1 MPSPIVT
8 LASAT
13 DSITFTGTNP
23 GAGWVYDNA
32 TLNSWYRLAKS
43 NPRRNKRPN
52 AHGSYGLGQI
62 FLGSA
67 EPIIVGQYYGASMLD
82 AMIAQQRLSAMF
94 NDGNSITMTV
104 ADDIATT
111 SREVWLL
118 EYDPE
123 WVYGFDYFP
132 FDIALE
138 APDPRRYG
146 SLIVDSKGLP
156 TASSGLV
163 WPLNSGATF
172 WDWGTAGVDGRVQ
185 FTNNGIAST
194 NPLIMVGGAGAFATG
209 FRVLEVETGREL
221 TLVRQTF
228 TGEVVVL
235 DSRTGRATINGGD
248 VTGDMTAKQ
257 WFTVPPGA
265 TRRYQLT
272 TLGSTSGSPTITLN
286 ARAAYL

>member
-1 MPSPIVT
+1 MTAPLVT
-8 LASAT
+8 LASPT
-13 DSITFTGTNP
+13 DSITFTGDNP
-23 GAGWVYDNA
+23 AAGWIYNNA
-32 TLNSWYRLAKS
+32 TLDAWYRLAKS
-43 NPRRNKRPN
+43 VPRRNKRPN
-52 AHGSYGLGQI
+52 AHGAYSLGQV
-62 FLGSA
+62 FLDAA
-67 EPIIVGQYYGASMLD
+67 EPIIAGQYYGTSTFD
-82 AMIAQQRLSAMF
+82 AMAARQRLSAMF

-104 ADDIATT
+104 ADDISTT
-111 SREVWLL
+111 TREVWLL
-118 EYDPE
+118 EYDAP
-123 WVYGFDYFP
+123 WVYGFDYFT

-146 SLIVDSKGLP
+146 SLIVDVKGLP

-163 WPLNSGATF
+163 WPLNSGATY
-172 WDWGTAGVDGRVQ
+172 WDWGTAGVVGRVQ

-248 VTGDMTAKQ
+248 VTGNMTAKQ